1 LPDGTAVHR
10 YTLAAERIT
19 ASILTYG
26 GIIDRLET
34 PDAHGMR
41 ANVVLG
47 YADVAGYARGNKPY
61 FGALIGRYANRIARG
76 RFTLDGHAYALALND
91 GPNTLHG
98 GARGFDKVVWTV
110 EAASPSQLDLRYV
123 SAAGEEGYPG
133 ALDARV
139 SYALDGDNG
148 LRITYSATAD
158 APTVVNLTNHSY
170 FNLAGEGSGD
180 ILGHVM
186 RIAASHF
193 APIDSGGIPTGELA
207 PVDGTAFDFRT
218 PQPIGARI
226 RDGHPQL
233 VAGRG
238 YDHNWVLDRCAA
250 EPLAHAATVYDPAGG
265 RCLDVFT
272 TEPGLQFYSGN
283 FLDATEVGSSGRT
296 YRQSAGFALETQHF
310 PDAPN
315 HPSFPSTVLR
325 PGQRFESQ
333 TVFRF
338 SAGSGGS

>member
-1 LPDGTAVHR
+1 MHR
-10 YTLAAERIT
+10 YTLAAERI
-19 ASILTYG
+19 SVGILTYG

-34 PDAHGMR
+34 PDARGVR

-47 YADVAGYARGNKPY
+47 YADIADYARGNRPY

-76 RFTLDGHAYALALND
+76 RFTLDGHTYALALND

-98 GARGFDKVVWTV
+98 GARGFDKVVWSV
-110 EAASPSQLDLRYV
+110 EAASPSHIDLRYV
-123 SAAGEEGYPG
+123 SADGEDGYPG

-139 SYALDGDNG
+139 TYALDGDDG
-148 LRITYSATAD
+148 LRIVYTATAD

-180 ILGHVM
+180 VLGHAV

-193 APIDSGGIPTGELA
+193 TPIDAGGIPTGEIA
-207 PVDGTAFDFRT
+207 PVGGTPFDFRT
-218 PQPIGARI
+218 PLPIGARI
-226 RDGHPQL
+226 REGHPQL
-233 VAGRG
+233 VCGRG
-238 YDHNWVLDRCAA
+238 YDHNWVLDRDAA
-250 EPLAHAATVYDPAGG
+250 ERLAHAATVVDPVGG

-283 FLDATEVGSSGRT
+283 FLDATEVGSSGRI

-315 HPSFPSTVLR
+315 HPSFPSTVLA

-338 SAGSGGS
+338 SARSGGS